1 MKAEPSISNVYPETF
16 SLSDAEFYFSDTYKT
31 RAAVPALSYVEKSA
45 SLENGILSVSM
56 RPQNMVSGTNY
67 KTSLDVK
74 MYNQYVSA
82 SDYFNVQVANVY
94 SEDIHAYRI
103 FQE

>member
-1 MKAEPSISNVYPETF
+1 
-16 SLSDAEFYFSDTYKT
+16 
-31 RAAVPALSYVEKSA
+31 
-45 SLENGILSVSM
+45 M

-82 SDYFNVQVANVY
+82 SDYFNVQVATVY

-103 FQE
+103 FPGQEIDPRQIESTVESLLINLTMQNNSI

>member
-1 MKAEPSISNVYPETF
+1 
-16 SLSDAEFYFSDTYKT
+16 
-31 RAAVPALSYVEKSA
+31 
-45 SLENGILSVSM
+45 M

-103 FQE
+103 FPGQEIDPREITSTVKLLILGRLLISLTIQNNSI